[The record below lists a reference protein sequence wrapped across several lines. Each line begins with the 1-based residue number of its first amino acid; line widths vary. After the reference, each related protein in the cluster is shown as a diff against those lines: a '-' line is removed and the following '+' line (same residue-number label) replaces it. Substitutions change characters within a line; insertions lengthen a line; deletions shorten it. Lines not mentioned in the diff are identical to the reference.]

1 MVIKGECRG
10 WGRAGGPAEDA
21 MQAEHLET
29 RTLAGVKRRGEL
41 VIYLVGGRGNTG
53 SIILLMKNWMLSDTL
68 QHGWLYVCVCVCVCQ
83 RLLFQHH
90 ATRLMA
96 RKE

>member
-1 MVIKGECRG
+1 MG

-41 VIYLVGGRGNTG
+41 VIYLVEGRGNTG
-53 SIILLMKNWMLSDTL
+53 SIILLMKHWMLSDTL
-68 QHGWLYVCVCVCVCQ
+68 QPRWLYVCVCVCVSKVTFSTPCNKTDSQ
-83 RLLFQHH
+83 KGI
-90 ATRLMA
+90 T
-96 RKE
+96 

>member
-1 MVIKGECRG
+1 MG

-68 QHGWLYVCVCVCVCQ
+68 QHGWLYESVCVCVSKVTLSAPCNKTDGQ
-83 RLLFQHH
+83 KGI
-90 ATRLMA
+90 T
-96 RKE
+96 